1 MLAGVVQWA
10 PDLVETHVRGGR
22 DADAEGLVETFH
34 RHALEVGRAWPL
46 ATAARCRGLLASEGE
61 FASAFDEALAHHA
74 AHPSPFERARTE
86 LVYGER
92 LRRTRRRVEARE
104 HLKAAVQAF
113 DHLGAAPWA
122 ERARAEL
129 GASGASLRPRDPAAR
144 DKLTP
149 QELQV
154 ALIVAEGK
162 TNREAAAALF
172 LSTKTVEFHLHNA
185 FRKLGVRSR
194 TELARLVAS
203 DDPVLQPA

>member
-1 MLAGVVQWA
+1 VQWA
-10 PDLVETHVRGGR
+10 PDLVEAYVRAGR
-22 DADAEGLVETFH
+22 NDDARGLVDTFQA
-34 RHALEVGRAWPL
+34 HALEVGRAWPL
-46 ATAARCRGLLASEGE
+46 ATAARCRGLLADEDE
-61 FASAFDEALAHHA
+61 CASAFDEALAQHA
-74 AHPSPFERARTE
+74 MHPSAFERARTE

-92 LRRTRRRVEARE
+92 LRRSRQRVEARE
-104 HLKAAVQAF
+104 HLKAAVEAF
-113 DHLGAAPWA
+113 DRLGAAPWA
-122 ERARAEL
+122 ARARAEL
-129 GASGASLRPRDPAAR
+129 AASGASLRSRDPTAR

>member
-1 MLAGVVQWA
+1 MLTGVVQWA
-10 PDLVETHVRGGR
+10 PDLVEAYVRAGR
-22 DADAEGLVETFH
+22 SKDAEGLVETFH

-46 ATAARCRGLLASEGE
+46 ATAARCRGLLADEGE
-61 FASAFDEALAHHA
+61 FASLFDDALAHHVDG
-74 AHPSPFERARTE
+74 SPFEGARTE

-92 LRRTRRRVEARE
+92 LRRARRRVEARE
-104 HLKAAVQAF
+104 HLQAAAEAF
-113 DHLGAAPWA
+113 DRLGAIPWSA
-122 ERARAEL
+122 RARAEL
-129 GASGASLRPRDPAAR
+129 GATGASLRPPDPAAR
-144 DKLTP
+144 DELTP

-203 DDPVLQPA
+203 DDPVFQPV